1 MGIIRR
7 SEYVKILEEAV
18 SYIGYAVSQAKT
30 GRYSVET
37 RQFLYAESLMRM
49 NHSPIG
55 PVYPNRIQGRNRY
68 RDTIIPG
75 LCLWGRWRN
84 FLFCSR
90 HTRGKR
96 RAVSDGRYELCLYQI
111 LKI

>member
-1 MGIIRR
+1 M
-7 SEYVKILEEAV
+7 EEAV

-37 RQFLYAESLMRM
+37 RQLLYAESLMRM

-55 PVYPNRIQGRNRY
+55 PVYPNRIQGWNRY

-84 FLFCSR
+84 FLFYSR
-90 HTRGKR
+90 HTKNMNGMQNVSGK
-96 RAVSDGRYELCLYQI
+96 I
-111 LKI
+111 T